1 MSKGRRLNTGPD
13 FLTGADALIAIQK
26 EAPKLSLTFKGE
38 PIIPLETLT
47 EAFRVKPRTFLR
59 YAEAGLLEIYT
70 AKVGNLKFVT
80 QRSFDD
86 FIDRNFLLV
95 GKERIKSREGN
106 NQQF

>member
-1 MSKGRRLNTGPD
+1 MSRGRRLDTDPD

-26 EAPKLSLTFKGE
+26 EAPKLSLTFKVE
-38 PIIPLETLT
+38 PIIPLETIT

-95 GKERIKSREGN
+95 GKKRIKSREGN